1 MPPSYGTKD
10 YWDARFQHE
19 DNYEWLLPADSL
31 NAVIRVALS
40 SRHQSQGANGSCAPQ
55 ILHIGC
61 GSSDLSFQLRDLVA
75 SPRQVTN
82 VDYSATAVQKCRQR
96 EAAALSA
103 TTPDGSG
110 GGGGSDVGMRWET
123 ADLLDAESIAR
134 LAGGRVC
141 QSGSPSSAD
150 GGEDGPFY
158 FDVVADKST
167 CDAISITE
175 DIPVRLPF
183 ISPRDAQKQ
192 TGNDDNDEK
201 TERKTELVQPVPLL
215 AVHMAVLTPPRTGR
229 WCAISYSDDRFSFL
243 DSDNVS
249 GGGGGSKKVVG
260 DEGVHGELLERGFP
274 DPRRFWRVERRE
286 RVTVAPSGTTTGSG
300 GHVVHQP
307 EIAYWLWV
315 LGRTE
320 EVVL

>member
-10 YWDARFQHE
+10 YWDTRFQHE

-31 NAVIRVALS
+31 NAVIREALS
-40 SRHQSQGANGSCAPQ
+40 SRHRSQGANGSCAPQ

-61 GSSDLSFQLRDLVA
+61 GSSDLSFQLRDLV
-75 SPRQVTN
+75 TN
-82 VDYSATAVQKCRQR
+82 VDYSATAVQKCRRR

-103 TTPDGSG
+103 TTPDGS

-134 LAGGRVC
+134 LASGRVC
-141 QSGSPSSAD
+141 QDGNASSAD
-150 GGEDGPFY
+150 GGDDGTFY

-183 ISPRDAQKQ
+183 VSPRDAQKQ
-192 TGNDDNDEK
+192 TGNDDDDEK
-201 TERKTELVQPVPLL
+201 TETETTELVQPVPLL

-243 DSDNVS
+243 DSD
-249 GGGGGSKKVVG
+249 GGGDNTKVG
-260 DEGVHGELLERGFP
+260 DEGVDEELLEWGFP

-286 RVTVAPSGTTTGSG
+286 RVTVAPPGTTTGSG

-320 EVVL
+320 EVVV